1 MYRRPK
7 FLEILLDIRQ
17 RMAREADFDTDLFA
31 ELIRHGTSVAAAAE
45 PASAGLP
52 DDSENSGGGRSRRK
66 INHRPGRED

>member
-17 RMAREADFDTDLFA
+17 QMAREADFDTDLFA
-31 ELIRHGTSVAAAAE
+31 ELIRHGTSIAASAE

-52 DDSENSGGGRSRRK
+52 DDSENSEGSKIRRK
-66 INHRPGRED
+66 INPRPDAD